1 MSIQVNQLNQYW
13 TDIYFYLHYPHVDKI
28 THQAVRI
35 LQLIDKQPNTGINEV
50 AMVLQISHNTASE
63 HVKRLIDKKYIIKE
77 KSGEDHRRVILRLTE
92 LGSNVLYRNTS
103 LDDEKLKKIV
113 EQLSKEE
120 QIIIEKAFKTL
131 SEVAKKCTL

>member
-50 AMVLQISHNTASE
+50 AIVLQISHNTASE
-63 HVKRLIDKKYIIKE
+63 HVKRLIDKKYIVKE
-77 KSGEDHRRVILRLTE
+77 KSGEDQRRVLLRLTE

-103 LDDEKLKKIV
+103 LDDEKLIKIV

>member
-77 KSGEDHRRVILRLTE
+77 TSGEDRRRVILRLTE

-103 LDDEKLKKIV
+103 LDDEKLMKIV

>member
-1 MSIQVNQLNQYW
+1 MSIQVNQLNLYW

-63 HVKRLIDKKYIIKE
+63 HVKRLIEKKYIIKE
-77 KSGEDHRRVILRLTE
+77 KSGEDHRRVILRITE

-103 LDDEKLKKIV
+103 LDDEKLMKIV

>member
-50 AMVLQISHNTASE
+50 AIVLQISHNTASE

>member
-1 MSIQVNQLNQYW
+1 MQVNQLNQYW

-77 KSGEDHRRVILRLTE
+77 TSGEDHRRVILRLTE

-103 LDDEKLKKIV
+103 LDDEKLMKIV

>member
-103 LDDEKLKKIV
+103 LDDEKLIKIV